1 MFGIG
6 AQELLLLL
14 LIVLVLFGSAKL
26 PALAKSIGQSIRE
39 LKKGLTEDPGNEK
52 PKTDKEK
59 EAQ

>member
-26 PALAKSIGQSIRE
+26 PALARSIGQSIRE
-39 LKKGLTEDPGNEK
+39 LKKGLTEDPNKET
-52 PKTDKEK
+52 PKTDKE
-59 EAQ
+59 